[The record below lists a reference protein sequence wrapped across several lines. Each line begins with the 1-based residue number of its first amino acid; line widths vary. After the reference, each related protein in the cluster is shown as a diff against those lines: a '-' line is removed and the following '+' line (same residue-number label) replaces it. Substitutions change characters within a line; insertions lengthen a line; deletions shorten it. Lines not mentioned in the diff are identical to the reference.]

1 MSTKVFSSVLATIC
15 FFLMCVVQ
23 MTPVHAERGGVYEEG
38 PSAIQQL
45 PEVLVTD
52 TRLPGVEEN
61 ILAVPGKRTVL
72 SAADIQRS
80 GATTVQEAVAQ
91 VTGVVMHNQVGNA
104 FEQTI
109 DFRGF
114 NGNPVSSTSVFI
126 DGVRVNDPEFGFVN
140 FDLLPLE
147 TIERI
152 EIIPSASAIYGNN
165 AMGGV
170 INILTKRGPEQRQ
183 MTGEIASGSFA
194 RQRYTFNTGG
204 PMGKKVDYF
213 GSFSRERE
221 EGYRDESAARLS
233 RGFGKLGYSPV
244 EGTDLTV
251 SFTYVKDKL
260 EQAGSL
266 PRDIAGNDPEANF
279 TPGDFVDRENN
290 FVRLTARQVIP
301 GGFTFTGNGFFR
313 RLQQESFL
321 VSQPFTVGGN
331 NSTSQNLVDTNS
343 WGGTFQLAHESEVGD
358 IRNTLS
364 IGGEVAWNNFGN
376 RLLSQSDFGPFNI
389 RRKSEEEVTAFFFQ
403 DTVHLFSDVVLVGGF
418 RYDRRELDFRD
429 LLSSANDGRKVYSR
443 TTPRGGITYFLAP
456 QSSVY
461 FSYSQGFRVPTN
473 DELFA
478 QGLFGSNQDLK
489 AVRSH
494 NFEIG
499 LKSAISTWGSLAIAL
514 FQSNIRNEIFFTC
527 LACDFSPG
535 DGQNRNVNKSRRRG
549 VEVTLKVKPNEF
561 GDVVVNYTYTEA
573 QFRSRFNIST
583 TRVVD
588 VGDSFP
594 LVPKNRVSVTGTVHP
609 VTGLSL
615 SLTGLYASTQF
626 LQGDESNV
634 RDRLQGYFVLNG
646 RVAYEHPVPG
656 GILKGFL
663 TVNNLLNNNYQ
674 TSGIYAANRITGGGA
689 TQQFVV
695 PAPGIGFFGGI
706 NYRFESFTF

>member
-1 MSTKVFSSVLATIC
+1 MFTKVSSTGFSTIC
-15 FFLMCVVQ
+15 IILMCVVQ
-23 MTPVHAERGGVYEEG
+23 MTPVHAERVGAYEES
-38 PSAIQQL
+38 PSSIQQL

-52 TRLPGVEEN
+52 TRLPSVEEN
-61 ILAVPGKRTVL
+61 ILAIPAKVTVI
-72 SAADIQRS
+72 SVEDIQES
-80 GATTVQEAVAQ
+80 GATTVQEAIAQ
-91 VTGVVMHNQVGNA
+91 TTGVVMHNQVGNA

-114 NGNPVSSTSVFI
+114 NGNPVSSTSVFV

-152 EIIPSASAIYGNN
+152 QIIPSSSAIYGNN

-170 INILTKRGPEQRQ
+170 INITTKRGAEQRQ
-183 MTGEIASGSFA
+183 LTSEAAFGSFG
-194 RQRYTFNTGG
+194 RQRYTVNTGG
-204 PMGKKVDYF
+204 PIGKLDYF
-213 GSFSRERE
+213 GSLSRERE
-221 EGYRDESAARLS
+221 DGYRDESDAKLW
-233 RGFGKLGYSPV
+233 RGFGKIGYRPW
-244 EGTDLTV
+244 EGTDLTA
-251 SFTYVKDKL
+251 SYTYIKDNL

-266 PRDIAGNDPEANF
+266 PRDMAGDDPKANF

-301 GGFTFTGNGFFR
+301 GGFMFTGNGFFR
-313 RLQQESFL
+313 RVQQESFL

-343 WGGTFQLAHESEVGD
+343 WGGTFQLAHELEIGE

-364 IGGEVAWNNFGN
+364 VGGEIAWNDFGN

-403 DTVHLFSDVVLVGGF
+403 DTVHLFSNVVLVGGF

-429 LLSSANDGRKVYSR
+429 LLNSANDGRKVYTR

-478 QGLFGSNQDLK
+478 QGTFGSNPNLK

-527 LACDFSPG
+527 LLCDFSPE

-549 VEVTLKVKPNEF
+549 VELTLKVKPNEF

-573 QFRSRFNIST
+573 QFRSRFNISSD
-583 TRVVD
+583 RVVD

-594 LVPKNRVSVTGTVHP
+594 LVPKNRINVTGTIHP
-609 VTGLSL
+609 VPGLSL
-615 SLTGLYASTQF
+615 SLSGLYASTQF
-626 LQGDESNV
+626 LQSDESNQE
-634 RDRLQGYFVLNG
+634 DRLAGYFVLNG
-646 RVAYEHPVPG
+646 RVAYEHSVPG

-663 TVNNLLNNNYQ
+663 SVNNLLDNNYQ

-695 PAPGIGFFGGI
+695 PAPGVGFFGGI
-706 NYRFESFTF
+706 NYRFESFPF

>member
-1 MSTKVFSSVLATIC
+1 MSTRVFSSVLATIC
-15 FFLMCVVQ
+15 LFLTCVVQ
-23 MTPVHAERGGVYEEG
+23 MPSVHAKRVEAHVERSS
-38 PSAIQQL
+38 PIQQL

-52 TRLPGVEEN
+52 TRLPSVEEN

-72 SAADIQRS
+72 TAEDIQTS
-80 GATTVQEAVAQ
+80 GATTVQEAVSQA
-91 VTGVVMHNQVGNA
+91 TGVVMHNQVGNA
-104 FEQTI
+104 YEQTI

-152 EIIPSASAIYGNN
+152 EIIPSSSAIYGNN

-170 INILTKRGPEQRQ
+170 INITTKRGAVQRH
-183 MTGEIASGSFA
+183 MTGEAAYGSF
-194 RQRYTFNTGG
+194 QHHRYTFNTGG
-204 PMGKKVDYF
+204 PIGKLDYF
-213 GSFSRERE
+213 GSISRERE
-221 EGYRDESAARLS
+221 NGYRDSSEAKLW
-233 RGFGKLGYSPV
+233 RGFGKIGYRPWD
-244 EGTDLTV
+244 GTDLTA
-251 SFTYVKDKL
+251 SYTYVKDNL

-266 PRDIAGNDPEANF
+266 PRNIAGDDPTANF

-290 FVRLTARQVIP
+290 FVRLTARQVLP
-301 GGFTFTGNGFFR
+301 AGFTFTGNGFFR
-313 RLQQESFL
+313 RFQQESFL

-331 NSTSQNLVDTNS
+331 NSTSKNLVDTNS
-343 WGGTFQLAHESEVGD
+343 WGGTFQLAHELEVGE
-358 IRNTLS
+358 IRNKLS
-364 IGGEVAWNNFGN
+364 IGGEVAWNDFGN

-403 DTVHLFSDVVLVGGF
+403 DTVHLFSNVVLVGGF

-429 LLSSANDGRKVYSR
+429 LEDSANDGRKVYSR
-443 TTPRGGITYFLAP
+443 TTPRAGITYFLAP

-478 QGLFGSNQDLK
+478 QGTFGSNTNLK

-527 LACDFSPG
+527 LLCDFSPE
-535 DGQNRNVNKSRRRG
+535 DGQNRNVKKSRRRG
-549 VEVTLKVKPNEF
+549 VELTLKVKPNEF

-573 QFRSRFNIST
+573 QFRSRFNISSD
-583 TRVVD
+583 RVVD

-594 LVPKNRVSVTGTVHP
+594 LVPKNRINMTGTVHP
-609 VTGLSL
+609 VPGLSL
-615 SLTGLYASTQF
+615 SLSGLYASTQF
-626 LQGDESNV
+626 LQSDESNQE
-634 RDRLQGYFVLNG
+634 DRLAGYFVLNG
-646 RVAYEHPVPG
+646 RVAYERSVPG

-674 TSGIYAANRITGGGA
+674 TSGIYAANRITGGGV

-706 NYRFESFTF
+706 NYRFESFPF